1 MPDTILG
8 TGDSNSEQKQEILP
22 GGLTPS
28 PTLLMLPGHLIPPSV
43 IGGLLLLG
51 FAHIHTPGEVTPA
64 AEIVWFLRITAH
76 CSFPTSSPAARA
88 QQLQHPLP
96 RTPRHRGR
104 RALTPSPL
112 FSSPFLG
119 PSSRMC
125 FPSIYLDGGH
135 PVLSPHSCI
144 GFPLSL

>member
-28 PTLLMLPGHLIPPSV
+28 PALLMLPGHLIPPSV

-51 FAHIHTPGEVTPA
+51 FAHIHTPGEVTLA

-76 CSFPTSSPAARA
+76 FFSHQLPSCQGPATTASSPQDPQA
-88 QQLQHPLP
+88 QRQTCPDPITSLLQPLP
-96 RTPRHRGR
+96 RPQ
-104 RALTPSPL
+104 L
-112 FSSPFLG
+112 
-119 PSSRMC
+119 
-125 FPSIYLDGGH
+125 
-135 PVLSPHSCI
+135 
-144 GFPLSL
+144 